1 LSRESRMDWRV
12 VLTTFGLIFVAE
24 LGDKTQLA
32 VLTQT
37 CKYRRPWAVFL
48 GASLALTAVTALGA
62 IGGQVLGRIIPA
74 SFLQGAAA
82 LAFVVMGAL
91 IAREAA
97 HAAGGEPAE
106 EAACDDPDD
115 LREKSP
121 VVPLSAQ
128 DWKAF
133 GSTFGLLFVA
143 EMGDKTQLAVLSLA
157 GKCSNPWPVFVGGG
171 LALAVV
177 TACGVVGGQGLSRII
192 PQRVLLWVSAI
203 AFVVMGVLIGFGV
216 L

>member
-1 LSRESRMDWRV
+1 MDWRV

-82 LAFVVMGAL
+82 LAFVAMGVL
-91 IAREAA
+91 IAWEAA
-97 HAAGGEPAE
+97 HAARGEPTK

-115 LREKSP
+115 QREKSP
-121 VVPLSAQ
+121 AVPPSAQ
-128 DWKAF
+128 DWRAF
-133 GSTFGLLFVA
+133 GSTFGLLFIA

-157 GKCSNPWPVFVGGG
+157 GKCANPWPVFVGGG

-192 PQRVLLWVSAI
+192 PQRVLLRVSAI

>member
-1 LSRESRMDWRV
+1 VDWSV

-48 GASLALTAVTALGA
+48 GASLALMAVTALGA
-62 IGGQVLGRIIPA
+62 AGGRVLGQIVPPT
-74 SFLQGAAA
+74 FLQGAAA
-82 LAFVVMGAL
+82 LAFVAMGIL
-91 IAREAA
+91 IAREADRTSKS
-97 HAAGGEPAE
+97 
-106 EAACDDPDD
+106 EAAQDVAC
-115 LREKSP
+115 ESP
-121 VVPLSAQ
+121 TGQDVKAPAGPMCSQ

-133 GSTFGLLFVA
+133 GATFGLLFVA

-157 GKCSNPWPVFVGGG
+157 GKCPNPWPVFIGGG
-171 LALAVV
+171 LALTAV
-177 TACGVVGGQGLSRII
+177 TAFGVAGGQGLSRLI
-192 PQRVLLWVSAI
+192 PQRVLLWISAI
-203 AFVVMGVLIGFGV
+203 AFVIMGILIGFGI